1 MFARVSIAAAAPMCS
16 KRTFNALPPFA
27 CGEESSVLIL
37 PRGIPQNVK
46 ASFMLSK
53 EVIPVMQKQ
62 KGGGNIVFVTS
73 IAAFTPLPGLGA
85 YSISKTALLGL
96 SNVSPMPR
104 ILKIPSHRSFG

>member
-62 KGGGNIVFVTS
+62 NKGNIVFVTS

>member
-1 MFARVSIAAAAPMCS
+1 
-16 KRTFNALPPFA
+16 
-27 CGEESSVLIL
+27 
-37 PRGIPQNVK
+37 
-46 ASFMLSK
+46 MLSK
-53 EVIPVMQKQ
+53 EVIPVMQEQNK
-62 KGGGNIVFVTS
+62 GNIVFVTS